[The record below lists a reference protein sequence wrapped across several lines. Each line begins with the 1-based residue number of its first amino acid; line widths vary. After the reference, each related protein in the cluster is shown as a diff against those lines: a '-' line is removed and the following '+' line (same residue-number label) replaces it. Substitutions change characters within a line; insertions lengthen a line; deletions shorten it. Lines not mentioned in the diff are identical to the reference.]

1 MVDTSNTPGID
12 HVPDLSVGTPAP
24 LRPLAAASLE
34 QGLHCVVVMPTF
46 NHARFLMGVLAS
58 LEKLPWPIVVV
69 DDGSLDST
77 PQVLAEWQRETGGKH
92 VVITLPQNCG
102 KAAAL
107 LTGFAAALDRGFT
120 HALTIDSDGQHDPN
134 DLHALVAAASLQ
146 PNALVLGARPV
157 QIPGYPWTGR
167 LGRWFSNHAV
177 WAESGARVHD
187 TQSGLRCYPLANLP
201 EARAGRYAYETE
213 IITRAAWAGIPIV
226 EVPITCTYTA
236 PEGRVTHFRVLRDS
250 LASLRLHAV
259 LFTLAWLPGVP
270 ARASVVR
277 RLWQWAGPRR
287 FVEMLRGSG
296 EQRERLAASV
306 SAGSFMAVA
315 PLYGIKTVTCLWLS
329 ARLRLHPGV
338 VIGVSSLSTPPIG
351 LALILASIWVGHAIL
366 GSGEPIPAW
375 EEVTAHTF
383 RGWLVEWIVGSLV
396 LGTAA
401 AIVAYAGTLALVR
414 LVPSRTTAISGESS
428 KTRTDSGA

>member
-1 MVDTSNTPGID
+1 MLESPHTIAGFTTEVQEPRVALEHRFVMVLPS
-12 HVPDLSVGTPAP
+12 
-24 LRPLAAASLE
+24 
-34 QGLHCVVVMPTF
+34 F
-46 NHARFLMGVLAS
+46 NHAQFLPGVLAA
-58 LEKLPWPIVVV
+58 LEKLPWPIVVIN
-69 DDGSLDST
+69 DGSADST
-77 PQVLAEWQRETGGKH
+77 AQILADWVRGSDGGR
-92 VVITLPQNCG
+92 VVITHPENRG

-134 DLHALVAAASLQ
+134 DLHTLVAAASLQ
-146 PNALVLGARPV
+146 PNALVVGARSA

-177 WAESGARVHD
+177 WAECGARVHD

-250 LASLRLHAV
+250 LASLRLYAA
-259 LFTLAWLPGVP
+259 LFTLALLPGAP
-270 ARASVVR
+270 AHASVPR
-277 RLWQWAGPRR
+277 RLWRWVGPGR
-287 FVEMLRGSG
+287 FIEMLRGSA

-306 SAGSFMAVA
+306 SAGSFMALA
-315 PLYGIKTVTCLWLS
+315 PLYGIKTVACLWLS

-338 VIGVSSLSTPPIG
+338 VIAVSSLSTPPIG
-351 LALILASIWVGHAIL
+351 LALILVSIWVGHAMI

-375 EEVTAHTF
+375 KDVTTHSI
-383 RGWLVEWIVGSLV
+383 RNWLMEWVVGSLI
-396 LGTAA
+396 LGVAA
-401 AIVAYAGTLALVR
+401 AIVAYAVTLALVR
-414 LVPSRTTAISGESS
+414 LVPSRSTATSGESL
-428 KTRTDSGA
+428 KTRTDSGD